1 MGLGVSESI
10 QSGNLKLERV
20 EMGVGRAR
28 AGGVVE
34 KPKGLLARSR
44 LREAARVM
52 MLAGGQGTGDPS
64 GS

>member
-1 MGLGVSESI
+1 
-10 QSGNLKLERV
+10 
-20 EMGVGRAR
+20 MGVGRAR